1 MHKITSAAAVLVVG
15 LFLAGLMT
23 VPLGTASAST
33 SELKVGDRW
42 AMGEEIDYGSNI
54 TADMGYINSML
65 QSQANMT
72 IKELDIDSK
81 LAYYVLFEV
90 TGENDTTYT
99 VTAKMAVRF
108 ATVASIEITGAMPV
122 AGDYGVSEDLFSPSS
137 TVAKETKTISL
148 GLDEKMGM
156 VLTATTILE
165 KSTMAI
171 SNITWNY
178 KGALTVD
185 LNAKNIPD
193 INTTETTR
201 TIAYKNY
208 DVDVEAVAGVNVYM
222 DFAPSLDLLKLP
234 VVQGE
239 SWYTNASMVTIS
251 GNVNGHVDAHGLS
264 DDMKAQIFTEELT
277 NVTGATDFPISLDKL
292 TTPNG
297 EMTKGTFGPYTANLT
312 GTSMYCSRSTESH
325 VVDGKARQYY
335 IIQAGNGVR
344 FLYSPDGGL
353 FSGMSMSVDTDEM
366 NLPSSASYVT
376 NFMGGQV
383 DMAPMDADAVSSN
396 IKSIES
402 YTDKLAAEANDKG
415 FNISDFFFKA
425 PFIGILMVAIA
436 AMSIAALA
444 LYAVKFRKL

>member
-15 LFLAGLMT
+15 LFLAGLIT

-54 TADMGYINSML
+54 TANMDAINGYL
-65 QSQANMT
+65 QSYANLT
-72 IKELDIDSK
+72 IKEMDVDSD

-90 TGENDTTYT
+90 TGENDTAYT
-99 VTAKMAVRF
+99 VTAKMAVRV
-108 ATVASIEITGAMPV
+108 ATVANIEITGAMPV

-137 TVAKETKTISL
+137 TVAKEAKTMSL
-148 GLDEKMGM
+148 DLDEKMGM

-185 LNAKNIPD
+185 LNAKNVPD

-201 TIAYKNY
+201 TITYKNY
-208 DVDVEAVAGVNVYM
+208 DVGVEAVAGMNLYM
-222 DFAPSLDLLKLP
+222 DFAPSLDVLQLP
-234 VVQGE
+234 IAQGE
-239 SWYTNASMVTIS
+239 GWHTNASTVTIS
-251 GNVNGHVDAHGLS
+251 GNVNGHVDAHGLT
-264 DDMKAQIFTEELT
+264 DDQKAQIFTEELT
-277 NVTGATDFPISLDKL
+277 NATGATDFPISLDKL
-292 TTPNG
+292 TTPDG
-297 EMTKGTFGPYTANLT
+297 EMTNGTFGPYTANLT
-312 GTSMYCSRSTESH
+312 GTSMYCSRNTESH
-325 VVDGKARQYY
+325 VVDGKERQYY
-335 IIQAGNGVR
+335 VIQAGNGER

-353 FSGMSMSVDTDEM
+353 FAGLSMSVDTDEM

-376 NFMGGQV
+376 NFIGSQV
-383 DMAPMDADAVSSN
+383 DMEPMDADAASN
-396 IKSIES
+396 NIRSIES

-425 PFIGILMVAIA
+425 PFIGILMVVIA
-436 AMSIAALA
+436 AMSIAVLVF
-444 LYAVKFRKL
+444 YAVKFRKL

>member
-23 VPLGTASAST
+23 VPLGAASAST
-33 SELKVGDRW
+33 PDLKVGDRW

-54 TADMGYINSML
+54 TANMDLINGYL
-65 QSQANMT
+65 QSYANLT
-72 IKELDIDSK
+72 IKEMDVDSD

-108 ATVASIEITGAMPV
+108 ATVANIEITGAMPV

-137 TVAKETKTISL
+137 TVAKETKTMSL
-148 GLDEKMGM
+148 DLDEKMGM

-171 SNITWNY
+171 SNITWSY

-208 DVDVEAVAGVNVYM
+208 DVGVEAVVGVNLYM
-222 DFAPSLDLLKLP
+222 DFAPSLDMLQLP
-234 VVQGE
+234 IAQGE
-239 SWYTNASMVTIS
+239 WWYTNASTVTIS
-251 GNVNGHVDAHGLS
+251 GNVNGHVDAHGLT
-264 DDMKAQIFTEELT
+264 DDLKAQIFTEELT

-292 TTPNG
+292 NTPNG
-297 EMTKGTFGPYTANLT
+297 EVTNGSFGPYTANLT
-312 GTSMYCSRSTESH
+312 GTSMYCSRNTESH

-335 IIQAGNGVR
+335 VIQAGNGER

-353 FSGMSMSVDTDEM
+353 FSGMSMSVDTDEL
-366 NLPSSASYVT
+366 NLPSSASAVM

-383 DMAPMDADAVSSN
+383 DMEPMDADAASSN

-415 FNISDFFFKA
+415 FNVSDFFFKP
-425 PFIGILMVAIA
+425 PFLGILVVTIA

-444 LYAVKFRKL
+444 LYAVKFRKP